1 MKEIS
6 GNGYVMVSMSDKS
19 DMISWVSGIRTQ
31 KIFIPPKILMF
42 IEMLLSIRTENYLI
56 KVKYISSG

>member
-1 MKEIS
+1 MRES
-6 GNGYVMVSMSDKS
+6 SRNGYVMVSMSDKS

-42 IEMLLSIRTENYLI
+42 IEMLLSLLALEMLLSILYTILI
-56 KVKYISSG
+56 